1 MISACINKPAITVAM
16 YFPTMSN
23 DWTMS
28 SIAATLAAIKLQMPI
43 GETLEA
49 KNNKHCKSEKLGL
62 NWLNLDYH
70 RSAV

>member
-1 MISACINKPAITVAM
+1 M

-49 KNNKHCKSEKLGL
+49 KNNDEHWKSEKLGL
-62 NWLNLDYH
+62 NWLNLDYPGLQSH
-70 RSAV
+70 WTLLR

>member
-1 MISACINKPAITVAM
+1 
-16 YFPTMSN
+16 
-23 DWTMS
+23 MS

-49 KNNKHCKSEKLGL
+49 KNNDEHWKSEKLGL

-70 RSAV
+70 RSGV